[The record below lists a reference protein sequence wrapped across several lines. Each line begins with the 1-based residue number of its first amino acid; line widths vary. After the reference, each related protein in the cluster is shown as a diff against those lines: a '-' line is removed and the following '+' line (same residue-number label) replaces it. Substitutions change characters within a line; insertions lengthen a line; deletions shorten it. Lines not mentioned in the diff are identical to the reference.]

1 MEIKSIL
8 LEVPRIRSY
17 NYCMMNKKEEL
28 FYYTQIQ
35 ESVSCLYWDIRD
47 SLDDEG
53 GQRLKEE
60 CEHFEKVL
68 LGIIKK
74 HEVSE

>member
-1 MEIKSIL
+1 ML
-8 LEVPRIRSY
+8 DVPPDLSY
-17 NYCMMNKKEEL
+17 NICMMNKKEEL

-35 ESVSCLYWDIRD
+35 ESVSGLYWDFRD

-53 GQRLKEE
+53 GERLKEE

-74 HEVSE
+74 HDVSE